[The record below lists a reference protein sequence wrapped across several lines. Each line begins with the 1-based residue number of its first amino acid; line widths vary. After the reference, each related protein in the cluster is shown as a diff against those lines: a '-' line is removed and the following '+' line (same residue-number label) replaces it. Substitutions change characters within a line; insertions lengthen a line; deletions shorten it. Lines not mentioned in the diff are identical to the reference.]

1 MVAFADVIDFLLR
14 LLTDE
19 DAQAEFDKDP
29 QGTLAD
35 AGLEGVTA
43 ADIRDARLQLADSGA
58 VSSTDGGRGSSHGDD
73 PVREIGYTTQHYVA
87 DERVVHH
94 DGGHGTGGHG
104 DMSLVARGDTFVTI
118 DDRDTL
124 FFQSISDDDVTIDQ
138 DNSVNNQL
146 AIQDNDVN
154 VSDNDTTI
162 NAEDSFNSDDD
173 QVAIQDNDV
182 NGGDEV
188 IDIDVTGGV
197 GADPDEP
204 AAAPETPAADL
215 AAVSGPTGL
224 DSGIDPAIDAEP
236 EADLAAVSG
245 PSEVDSGIDPVTDSG
260 IDEEPADVVD
270 DVADDAD
277 ADDLTADDALTV

>member
-1 MVAFADVIDFLLR
+1 VVAFADIIDFLLG

-19 DAQAEFDKDP
+19 QARAEFDENP
-29 QGTLAD
+29 QQSLQD

-58 VSSTDGGRGSSHGDD
+58 VTATDDGRGSSYPDGDD

-87 DERVVHH
+87 DESVHDAGH
-94 DGGHGTGGHG
+94 GDGGHG
-104 DMSLVARGDTFVTI
+104 DLSLVNQGDTFVTI

-124 FFQSISDDDVTIDQ
+124 FFQSISDDDVTINQ

-154 VSDNDTTI
+154 VSDDDTVI

-173 QVAIQDNDV
+173 LVAIQDNDV

-188 IDIDVTGGV
+188 IDIDVTGGIASDAEAPPPV
-197 GADPDEP
+197 VETAVLEPGELDADPS
-204 AAAPETPAADL
+204 ADFG
-215 AAVSGPTGL
+215 AVSGP
-224 DSGIDPAIDAEP
+224 A
-236 EADLAAVSG
+236 
-245 PSEVDSGIDPVTDSG
+245 EVDEPV
-260 IDEEPADVVD
+260 EEPVD
-270 DVADDAD
+270 DTADDAVDDAD
-277 ADDLTADDALTV
+277 ADDLAADDSDALTV

>member
-1 MVAFADVIDFLLR
+1 MVAFADIIDFLLT

-19 DAQAEFDKDP
+19 EAQAQFDKDP
-29 QGTLAD
+29 QGTLAA
-35 AGLEGVTA
+35 AGLEGVSA

-58 VSSTDGGRGSSHGDD
+58 ISATDDGRGSSYADGDD

-87 DERVVHH
+87 DENVVQH
-94 DGGHGTGGHG
+94 DGGHA
-104 DMSLVARGDTFVTI
+104 DLSLVERGDTFVTI

-124 FFQSISDDDVTIDQ
+124 FFQSISDDDVTINQ

-173 QVAIQDNDV
+173 LVAIQDNDV

-197 GADPDEP
+197 GADEPDETAELADP
-204 AAAPETPAADL
+204 AADPAADL
-215 AAVSGPTGL
+215 AAVSGPSEL
-224 DSGIDPAIDAEP
+224 DAEEP
-236 EADLAAVSG
+236 AEPAEDLAAVSELADPG
-245 PSEVDSGIDPVTDSG
+245 VESEPVEPDPVA
-260 IDEEPADVVD
+260 EQ
-270 DVADDAD
+270 AD
-277 ADDLTADDALTV
+277 ADDLTADDLTADDALPV

>member
-1 MVAFADVIDFLLR
+1 VVAFADVIDFLLR

-19 DAQAEFDKDP
+19 DAQAQFDKDP
-29 QGTLAD
+29 EGTLAQ
-35 AGLEGVTA
+35 AGLDGVTA

-58 VSSTDGGRGSSHGDD
+58 VSATDDGRDSSHPDGDD

-87 DERVVHH
+87 DERAVHH
-94 DGGHGTGGHG
+94 DGGH
-104 DMSLVARGDTFVTI
+104 DDLSLVTRGDTFVTI

-124 FFQSISDDDVTIDQ
+124 FFQSISDDDVTINQ

-146 AIQDNDVN
+146 AIQDNDVT

-173 QVAIQDNDV
+173 LVAIQDNDV

-197 GADPDEP
+197 GSDPDEP
-204 AAAPETPAADL
+204 VEPAATPAADL

-224 DSGIDPAIDAEP
+224 DAEPDAEP
-236 EADLAAVSG
+236 DADLAAVSG
-245 PSEVDSGIDPVTDSG
+245 PADVDAEPAPEEPVD
-260 IDEEPADVVD
+260 EPADDPVDEADVD
-270 DVADDAD
+270 DV
-277 ADDLTADDALTV
+277 TADDALPV

>member
-1 MVAFADVIDFLLR
+1 VVAFNDVIDFLLR

-19 DAQAEFDKDP
+19 DTQAEFDKDP
-29 QGTLAD
+29 QGTLAG

-87 DERVVHH
+87 DERAVHH
-94 DGGHGTGGHG
+94 DGGHGSGGHG

-124 FFQSISDDDVTIDQ
+124 FFQSISDDDVTINQ

-154 VSDNDTTI
+154 VSDNDTVI

-197 GADPDEP
+197 GADDPEP
-204 AAAPETPAADL
+204 
-215 AAVSGPTGL
+215 V
-224 DSGIDPAIDAEP
+224 DPAD
-236 EADLAAVSG
+236 DLAAVSG
-245 PSEVDSGIDPVTDSG
+245 PSDLAT
-260 IDEEPADVVD
+260 EEPAEPAEPAEDLAAVSELAEPGVESEPVEPD
-270 DVADDAD
+270 PVADDAD

>member
-1 MVAFADVIDFLLR
+1 VVAFADVIDFLLR

-58 VSSTDGGRGSSHGDD
+58 VSATDDGRGSSYSDGDD

-87 DERVVHH
+87 DERVVHD
-94 DGGHGTGGHG
+94 DGGGG
-104 DMSLVARGDTFVTI
+104 DLSLVARGDTFVTI

-124 FFQSISDDDVTIDQ
+124 FFQSISDDDVTFVNSFNE
-138 DNSVNNQL
+138 DNSVNTQT

-162 NAEDSFNSDDD
+162 IAEDSFNSDDD
-173 QVAIQDNDV
+173 LVAIQDNDV

-197 GADPDEP
+197 GADEPDETAELADP
-204 AAAPETPAADL
+204 AADPAADL
-215 AAVSGPTGL
+215 AAVSGPSEL
-224 DSGIDPAIDAEP
+224 DVEEPAEP
-236 EADLAAVSG
+236 AEALAAVSELADPG
-245 PSEVDSGIDPVTDSG
+245 VESEPVDPDPVA
-260 IDEEPADVVD
+260 EE
-270 DVADDAD
+270 AD
-277 ADDLTADDALTV
+277 ADDLAADDLSADDALPV

>member
-1 MVAFADVIDFLLR
+1 VVAFADIIDFLLT
-14 LLTDE
+14 LLTD
-19 DAQAEFDKDP
+19 DAARAEFDENP
-29 QGTLAD
+29 QQALQD

-58 VSSTDGGRGSSHGDD
+58 VTATDDGRGSSYPDGDD

-87 DERVVHH
+87 DETVVH
-94 DGGHGTGGHG
+94 DDAGHG
-104 DMSLVARGDTFVTI
+104 DLSLVNQGDTFVTI

-124 FFQSISDDDVTIDQ
+124 FFQSISDDDVTINQ

-154 VSDNDTTI
+154 VSDDDTTI

-173 QVAIQDNDV
+173 LVAIQDNDV

-197 GADPDEP
+197 G
-204 AAAPETPAADL
+204 
-215 AAVSGPTGL
+215 SGPE
-224 DSGIDPAIDAEP
+224 EP
-236 EADLAAVSG
+236 KEAPDADLAAVSG
-245 PSEVDSGIDPVTDSG
+245 PSELDPVS
-260 IDEEPADVVD
+260 EPSELDAEAPAEDLAAVSELAEPEVESEPVEPD
-270 DVADDAD
+270 PVADAAD
-277 ADDLTADDALTV
+277 ADDLTADDALPV

>member
-1 MVAFADVIDFLLR
+1 VVAFTDVIDFLLR
-14 LLTDE
+14 LLTD
-19 DAQAEFDKDP
+19 DKAQAEFDKDP

-35 AGLEGVTA
+35 AGLDGVTA

-58 VSSTDGGRGSSHGDD
+58 VSATDDGRGSSYGGDD

-87 DERVVHH
+87 DERVVHD
-94 DGGHGTGGHG
+94 DGGGG
-104 DMSLVARGDTFVTI
+104 DLSLVARGDTFVTI

-124 FFQSISDDDVTIDQ
+124 FFQSISDNDVTIDQ
-138 DNSVNNQL
+138 DNSVNNQT

-173 QVAIQDNDV
+173 LVAIQDNDV

-197 GADPDEP
+197 GSDDPEETAEPTDP
-204 AAAPETPAADL
+204 AADPAADL
-215 AAVSGPTGL
+215 AAVSGPSEL
-224 DSGIDPAIDAEP
+224 DAEEP
-236 EADLAAVSG
+236 VEPAEDLAAVSELADPG
-245 PSEVDSGIDPVTDSG
+245 LEPEPVEPDPVA
-260 IDEEPADVVD
+260 EE
-270 DVADDAD
+270 AD
-277 ADDLTADDALTV
+277 ADDLTADDALPV

>member
-1 MVAFADVIDFLLR
+1 MVAFSDIIDFLLT
-14 LLTDE
+14 LLTD
-19 DAQAEFDKDP
+19 DAARAEFDENP
-29 QGTLAD
+29 QQALQD

-58 VSSTDGGRGSSHGDD
+58 VTATDDGRGSSYPDGDD

-87 DERVVHH
+87 DETVVH
-94 DGGHGTGGHG
+94 DDAGHG
-104 DMSLVARGDTFVTI
+104 DLSLVNQGDTFVTI

-124 FFQSISDDDVTIDQ
+124 FFQSISDDDVTINQ

-154 VSDNDTTI
+154 VSDDDTTI

-173 QVAIQDNDV
+173 LVAIQDNDV

-197 GADPDEP
+197 G
-204 AAAPETPAADL
+204 
-215 AAVSGPTGL
+215 SGPE
-224 DSGIDPAIDAEP
+224 EP
-236 EADLAAVSG
+236 EEAPDADLAAVSG
-245 PSEVDSGIDPVTDSG
+245 PSELDPVSEPSELDAEAPAEDLAAVSG
-260 IDEEPADVVD
+260 LAEADEQPVDEEPVDEAADEAD
-270 DVADDAD
+270 ADDLA
-277 ADDLTADDALTV
+277 ADDLTADDALPV

>member
-1 MVAFADVIDFLLR
+1 VVAFADVIDFLLR
-14 LLTDE
+14 LLTDKN
-19 DAQAEFDKDP
+19 AQAEFDKDP
-29 QGTLAD
+29 QGALAD

-58 VSSTDGGRGSSHGDD
+58 VSGSDHDRGSSHGDD

-87 DERVVHH
+87 DERAVHH
-94 DGGHGTGGHG
+94 DGGHGGHG

-173 QVAIQDNDV
+173 LVAIQDNDV

-204 AAAPETPAADL
+204 AAAPDAPDADL
-215 AAVSGPTGL
+215 AAVSGPTELDTATDPGL
-224 DSGIDPAIDAEP
+224 DAEP
-236 EADLAAVSG
+236 DADLAAVSG
-245 PSEVDSGIDPVTDSG
+245 PSELDPGIDPA
-260 IDEEPADVVD
+260 IDEEPPVEEA
-270 DVADDAD
+270 ADDAD
-277 ADDLTADDALTV
+277 DAVSEDLTADDALPV

>member
-58 VSSTDGGRGSSHGDD
+58 VSATDDGRGSSYSDGDD

-87 DERVVHH
+87 DERVVHD
-94 DGGHGTGGHG
+94 DGGGG
-104 DMSLVARGDTFVTI
+104 DLSLVARGDTFVTI

-124 FFQSISDDDVTIDQ
+124 FFQSISDDDVTFVNSFNE
-138 DNSVNNQL
+138 DNSVNTQT

-162 NAEDSFNSDDD
+162 IAEDSFNSDDD
-173 QVAIQDNDV
+173 LVAIQDNSVGSD
-182 NGGDEV
+182 GG

-197 GADPDEP
+197 GADPEEP
-204 AAAPETPAADL
+204 AEAPETPDADL
-215 AAVSGPTGL
+215 AAVSGPTEL
-224 DSGIDPAIDAEP
+224 DTEPAEP
-236 EADLAAVSG
+236 AEDLAAVSG
-245 PSEVDSGIDPVTDSG
+245 SAEI
-260 IDEEPADVVD
+260 EEPLATAPVD
-270 DVADDAD
+270 EVADDAD
-277 ADDLTADDALTV
+277 DLSADDALPV

>member
-1 MVAFADVIDFLLR
+1 MVAFADIIDFLLT
-14 LLTDE
+14 LLTD
-19 DAQAEFDKDP
+19 DAARAEFDENP
-29 QGTLAD
+29 QQALQD

-58 VSSTDGGRGSSHGDD
+58 VTATDDGRGSSYPDGDD

-87 DERVVHH
+87 DETRRARRRRA
-94 DGGHGTGGHG
+94 G
-104 DMSLVARGDTFVTI
+104 DLSLVNQGDTFVTI

-124 FFQSISDDDVTIDQ
+124 FFQSISDDDVTINQ

-154 VSDNDTTI
+154 VSDDDTTI

-197 GADPDEP
+197 GSDPDEP
-204 AAAPETPAADL
+204 EAPD
-215 AAVSGPTGL
+215 
-224 DSGIDPAIDAEP
+224 
-236 EADLAAVSG
+236 ADLAAVSG
-245 PSEVDSGIDPVTDSG
+245 PSELDPVSEPSELDRRGTRG
-260 IDEEPADVVD
+260 GPRGGLRARGARRGAVDEEPVD
-270 DVADDAD
+270 EVADAADAD
-277 ADDLTADDALTV
+277 DLAADDLTADDALPV